1 MDKKKILRVVLGSCS
16 ILLVP
21 PFVFSCYF
29 IIFFS
34 FYYNAFINYPLQFA
48 YICVI
53 ASTSAGIYCYNLSNK
68 IGRK

>member
-16 ILLVP
+16 MLLVP
-21 PFVFSCYF
+21 PFVFSCYLSL
-29 IIFFS
+29 FFS
-34 FYYNAFINYPLQFA
+34 FNNNAFRTYPLQFA

-53 ASTSAGIYCYNLSNK
+53 ASSSAGIYCYNLSNK